1 MSSAKAPQNPHSRGR
16 DGYDADVRDE
26 RTTPRA
32 RWWSCLALALAACS
46 PTLSEPERFEDAC
59 DFDVREDLLI
69 GRCSSEG
76 CHVPFQPQAGVDF
89 ISGGL
94 AERLVDVD
102 STTCAGQPLI
112 DSANPEA
119 SFLLVRVNET
129 PTCEGEE
136 IDRMPLGR
144 PHLTDRELTCLTQW
158 VSELAAEGAPD
169 AGWPDTAADAGTAT
183 PDAGAVDMDA
193 STVDG
198 GE

>member
-1 MSSAKAPQNPHSRGR
+1 MRHK
-16 DGYDADVRDE
+16 
-26 RTTPRA
+26 RTTSHA
-32 RWWSCLALALAACS
+32 AGWAAAALALVACS
-46 PTLSEPERFEDAC
+46 PTLSEPERFEDVC

-69 GRCSSEG
+69 GRCSTVG

-144 PHLTDRELTCLTQW
+144 PHLTDRELACLAEW

-169 AGWPDTAADAGTAT
+169 AGWPAGGT
-183 PDAGAVDMDA
+183 DAGAPPVDAGGQDA
-193 STVDG
+193 GSQDA